1 MYLFD
6 LLTTKKTMIMKFINR
21 NWRMTGVLILLVS
34 LTGCK
39 KFVQLDTPPTLL
51 VASAVFNDNTTA
63 TQAQTNIY
71 SQMSSNQ
78 ESYNMSNN
86 SGLLSDELTGY
97 AASGQQ
103 RQFYINA
110 MISANV
116 YFGPWGPAYNYIY
129 QANAVLEGLQ
139 NSHGVSVAVKNQLS
153 GEAKFIR
160 AFWHFNLTNCYG
172 NVPLVTTTA
181 YATNARLA
189 RTPQPLVYEQIIADL
204 KDAQGL
210 LSNHYVDFSDTAT
223 TTERTRPTLWAAD
236 ALLAR
241 VYLYAKQYVL
251 AEAAATAVIAH
262 ADLYGLEPDLS
273 NVFLAN
279 SQEAIW
285 QLQIPLPNNG
295 QATYD
300 GANFILQADPN
311 GSGGVSVSPQLLNS
325 FEAGDKRRTNWVHDT
340 TFAGTPYAY
349 PYKYKQGINVSTVA
363 EYGMVLRL
371 AEQYLIRA
379 EARAYQ
385 GKLPEAIADLNA
397 IRNRAGLGNY
407 VGSATDP
414 AAILGAI
421 LHERQVELFTEWG
434 HRWFDLIR
442 TGTVNS
448 VMGVVTP
455 LKGGTW
461 DPDRHQTLYPIP
473 QIELG
478 KDNNL
483 TQNPG
488 Y

>member
-1 MYLFD
+1 
-6 LLTTKKTMIMKFINR
+6 MIMKFINK
-21 NWRMTGVLILLVS
+21 NGHMVGVIVLLLS
-34 LTGCK
+34 ITGCK
-39 KFVQLDTPPTLL
+39 KFVEINTPPTLL
-51 VASAVFNDNTTA
+51 VASSVFNDNTTA
-63 TQAQTNIY
+63 TSAQTVIY
-71 SQMSSNQ
+71 SQMSINT
-78 ESYNMSNN
+78 ESFNMSSS

-97 AASGQQ
+97 AASGGQQ
-103 RQFYINA
+103 QLYINA
-110 MISANV
+110 LTANGATA
-116 YFGPWGPAYNYIY
+116 GPWPSAYNYIY
-129 QANAVLEGLQ
+129 QANAVVEGLQ
-139 NSHGVSVAVKNQLS
+139 NSHGVSAAVKNQLT

-160 AFWHFNLTNCYG
+160 AFWHFYLTNCYG
-172 NVPLVTTTA
+172 AVPLVTTTA

-204 KDAQGL
+204 TDAQRL
-210 LSNHYVDFSDTAT
+210 LSSHYVDFSDTAT

-241 VYLYAKQYVL
+241 AYLYTKKYDL
-251 AEAAATAVIAH
+251 AEAAATAVLAH
-262 ADLYGLEPDLS
+262 TDLYGLEPDLN

-285 QLQIPLPNNG
+285 QLQIPQPNNG

-300 GANFILQADPN
+300 GNKFILQADPT
-311 GSGGVSVSPQLLNS
+311 GSGGVSVSTQLLGS
-325 FEAGDKRRTNWVHDT
+325 FEPGDSRRTKWVHDT

-349 PYKYKQGINVSTVA
+349 PYKYKQGINVSTVK
-363 EYGMVLRL
+363 EYVMVLRL

-379 EARAYQ
+379 EARANQ

-397 IRNRAGLGNY
+397 IRRRAGLGNY
-407 VGSATDP
+407 TGSATDP
-414 AAILGAI
+414 AAILNAI

-461 DPDRHQTLYPIP
+461 NADGHQTLYPIA
-473 QIELG
+473 QSERS

>member
-1 MYLFD
+1 
-6 LLTTKKTMIMKFINR
+6 MIMKFINK
-21 NWRMTGVLILLVS
+21 NGWLTGVLILLLS
-34 LTGCK
+34 ITGCK

-51 VASAVFNDNTTA
+51 VASGVFNDNTTA
-63 TQAQTNIY
+63 TQAQANIY
-71 SQMSSNQ
+71 SQMSNY
-78 ESYNMSNN
+78 ESYNMSSN

-97 AASGQQ
+97 TASGTQ

-110 MISANV
+110 MTVNAYN
-116 YFGPWGPAYNYIY
+116 GPWINAYNYIY

-160 AFWHFNLTNCYG
+160 AFWHFYLTNCYG
-172 NVPLVTTTA
+172 AVPLVTTTA

-189 RTPQPLVYEQIIADL
+189 RTPQVLVYQQIIQDL

-210 LSNHYVDFSDTAT
+210 LNAHYVDFSDTAN

-241 VYLYAKQYVL
+241 AYLYTKKYNL
-251 AEAAATAVIAH
+251 AEAEATAVIAH
-262 ADLYGLEPDLS
+262 TDLYGLEPDLN

-300 GANFILQADPN
+300 GSQFILQADPS
-311 GSGGVSVSPQLLNS
+311 GSGGVSVSTQLLGS
-325 FEAGDKRRTNWVHDT
+325 FESGDKRRSNWVHDT
-340 TFAGTPYAY
+340 TFAGVSYSY
-349 PYKYKQGINVSTVA
+349 PYKYKQGINVTTVK
-363 EYGMVLRL
+363 EYVMVLRL
-371 AEQYLIRA
+371 GEQYLIRA
-379 EARAYQ
+379 EARANQ

-407 VGSATDP
+407 AGSTTDP
-414 AAILGAI
+414 AAILNAV
-421 LHERQVELFTEWG
+421 LLERQVELFTEWG

-461 DPDRHQTLYPIP
+461 NADGHQALYPIP
-473 QIELG
+473 QLEFG
-478 KDNNL
+478 RDNNL

>member
-1 MYLFD
+1 
-6 LLTTKKTMIMKFINR
+6 MIMKFLNKNGR
-21 NWRMTGVLILLVS
+21 LTGIVILLLS

-39 KFVQLDTPPTLL
+39 KFVEIDTPPTLL
-51 VASAVFNDNTTA
+51 VASGVFNDNTTA

-71 SQMSSNQ
+71 SQMSLNS
-78 ESYNMSNN
+78 ESFNMSSN

-97 AASGQQ
+97 AAFGAQ

-110 MISANV
+110 ITANG
-116 YFGPWGPAYNYIY
+116 YTGPWQSAYNYIY
-129 QANAVLEGLQ
+129 QANAVMEGLQ
-139 NSHGVSVAVKNQLS
+139 KNSGVSTAVKKQLS

-160 AFWHFNLTNCYG
+160 TFWHFYLTNCYG
-172 NVPLVTTTA
+172 AVPLVTTTA

-189 RTPQPLVYEQIIADL
+189 RTPQVLVYQQIIQDL

-210 LSNHYVDFSDTAT
+210 LSNHYVDFSDTANT
-223 TTERTRPTLWAAD
+223 SERTRPTLWAAD

-241 VYLYAKQYVL
+241 VYLYTKKYDL
-251 AEAAATAVIAH
+251 AEAAATAVINH
-262 ADLYGLEPDLS
+262 TDLYGLEPDLNS
-273 NVFLAN
+273 VFLAN
-279 SQEAIW
+279 SREAIW
-285 QLQIPLPNNG
+285 QLQIPQPNNG
-295 QATYD
+295 VATQD
-300 GANFILQADPN
+300 GYNFILQADPT
-311 GSGGVSVSPQLLNS
+311 GSGGVSVSSQLLGS
-325 FEAGDKRRTNWVHDT
+325 FEPGDHRRTNWVHDT

-349 PYKYKQGINVSTVA
+349 PYKYKQGMNNSTTVT
-363 EYGMVLRL
+363 EYVMVLRL

-379 EARAYQ
+379 EARANQ

-407 VGSATDP
+407 AGSTTDP
-414 AAILGAI
+414 AAVLGAI

-448 VMGVVTP
+448 VMSVVTP

-461 DPDRHQTLYPIP
+461 PADGHQTLYPIA
-473 QIELG
+473 QTELG

>member
-1 MYLFD
+1 M
-6 LLTTKKTMIMKFINR
+6 MIMKFINKNGR
-21 NWRMTGVLILLVS
+21 LIGVIVLL
-34 LTGCK
+34 LYITGCK
-39 KFVQLDTPPTLL
+39 KFVQIDTPPTLL

-63 TQAQTNIY
+63 TSAQTVIY
-71 SQMSSNQ
+71 SQMSNNV
-78 ESYNMSNN
+78 ESYNMSSN

-97 AASGQQ
+97 AASGYQ
-103 RQFYINA
+103 RQYYINA
-110 MISANV
+110 MTATGGGA
-116 YFGPWGPAYNYIY
+116 GPWTAAYNYIY
-129 QANAVLEGLQ
+129 QANAVMEGLQ
-139 NSHGVSVAVKNQLS
+139 KSLGVSAAVKNQLS
-153 GEAKFIR
+153 GEAKFVR
-160 AFWHFNLTNCYG
+160 AFWHFYLTNCYG
-172 NVPLVTTTA
+172 SVPLVTTTA

-189 RTPQPLVYEQIIADL
+189 RTPQVLVYQHIITDL

-210 LSNHYVDFSDTAT
+210 LAGHYVDFSDTAT

-241 VYLYAKQYVL
+241 VYLYTKQYAL
-251 AEAAATAVIAH
+251 AEAAATAVIGH
-262 ADLYGLEPDLS
+262 TDLYGLEPDLNS
-273 NVFLAN
+273 VFLAN

-285 QLQIPLPNNG
+285 QLQIPQPNNG

-300 GANFILQADPN
+300 GDYFILLADPT
-311 GSGGVSVSPQLLNS
+311 GSGGVSVSSQLLSS
-325 FEAGDKRRTNWVHDT
+325 FEAGDKRRSNWVHDT
-340 TFAGTPYAY
+340 TFAGVPYSY
-349 PYKYKQGINVSTVA
+349 PYKYKQGINVTTLN

-379 EARAYQ
+379 EARANQ

-407 VGSATDP
+407 AGSATDP
-414 AAILGAI
+414 AAVLGAI

-448 VMGVVTP
+448 VMSVVTP

-461 DPDRHQTLYPIP
+461 NADGHQTLYPISRL
-473 QIELG
+473 ELG
-478 KDNNL
+478 RDNNL